1 MNSLDTN
8 TLQLISTIIIDVL
21 MILMLIIWLGN
32 KYYKSNMWWGIFSIS
47 LAFDSTLSCF
57 TEIRN
62 MDTFV
67 YVFNI
72 IASLTYFSLS
82 MGMIE
87 FTRTKIDRRILYF
100 IMASCII
107 INLSGAYIV
116 FSDELRRAI
125 IIGYNTIFL
134 MISIYAIS
142 KISSKAYLLEKNS
155 MLFLLI
161 AHIGIHAYWASID
174 FKISGIDHIL
184 FSQSVTPIYIILFFV
199 MINLLLL
206 TLGRIRNQLEKE
218 NEKSIAMKEAV
229 SRALIET
236 NVANKSKP
244 IFLTNMSH
252 ELRTPLNIIIG
263 FSDALKL
270 DITGP
275 LNEKQ
280 RGFVENIHFAGNRLL
295 NLINDL
301 LDLSNIESGN
311 LPPDLEK
318 IRLRDLL
325 SNHVK
330 DLMRHANNYGITLN
344 VIDDLDE
351 IEGLVYVHG
360 NNDWIAQILM
370 ALTDNAAKYGN
381 KNGNIWINAFQ
392 NDKDTI
398 RITVKDEGHGIAE
411 NEIKNVF
418 KPFNR
423 AGVDSKAIEG
433 TGAGLTIVKS
443 LVDAMNG
450 NIDFTTQYGSGT
462 TFWIDLPIK
471 SI

>member
-1 MNSLDTN
+1 MNSLDAN
-8 TLQLISTIIIDVL
+8 TIQLISTIIIDVL
-21 MILMLIIWLGN
+21 MVLMLIIWHGN
-32 KYYKSNMWWGIFSIS
+32 KQHKSNMWWGIFSIS

-57 TEIRN
+57 IEIRN
-62 MDTFV
+62 MDTYV
-67 YVFNI
+67 YFFNI
-72 IASLTYFSLS
+72 VASLTYFSLT
-82 MGMIE
+82 MGILE
-87 FTRTKIDRRILYF
+87 FTRIKFDRRIAYVLMTTCVLMNLIGAF
-100 IMASCII
+100 I
-107 INLSGAYIV
+107 L
-116 FSDELRRAI
+116 FSDEVRRAI
-125 IIGYNTIFL
+125 IIGHNTLFL
-134 MISIYAIS
+134 MISVYAIFN
-142 KISSKAYLLEKNS
+142 ISSKSYVIEKNS
-155 MLFLLI
+155 MLLLLI
-161 AHIGIHAYWASID
+161 MHLGIHAYWA
-174 FKISGIDHIL
+174 FVEFEISGIDHQL
-184 FSQSVTPIYIILFFV
+184 FSQSVTPIYIILFFI

-206 TLGRIRNQLEKE
+206 TLGRIRNELEKE
-218 NEKSIAMKEAV
+218 NDKSIAMKNAL

-236 NVANKSKP
+236 NVANKSKS

-270 DITGP
+270 DSTGP
-275 LNEKQ
+275 LNAKQ

-301 LDLSNIESGN
+301 LNLSNIESGN
-311 LPPDLEK
+311 LPPELEK

-325 SNHVK
+325 SDHIKLLKNHVAK
-330 DLMRHANNYGITLN
+330 YGIKLN
-344 VIDDLDE
+344 IIDDLDD

-360 NNDWIAQILM
+360 NKGWIAQILL

-392 NDKDTI
+392 HHENTI

-411 NEIKNVF
+411 SEIKNVF

-423 AGVDSKAIEG
+423 AGIDSKAIEG
-433 TGAGLTIVKS
+433 TGAGLSIVKG
-443 LVDAMNG
+443 LVGAMNG
-450 NIDFTTQYGSGT
+450 TIDFTTQYGTGT

>member
-1 MNSLDTN
+1 MLTIAKRRN
-8 TLQLISTIIIDVL
+8 QLISESR
-21 MILMLIIWLGN
+21 
-32 KYYKSNMWWGIFSIS
+32 KHK
-47 LAFDSTLSCF
+47 
-57 TEIRN
+57 
-62 MDTFV
+62 
-67 YVFNI
+67 
-72 IASLTYFSLS
+72 
-82 MGMIE
+82 
-87 FTRTKIDRRILYF
+87 K
-100 IMASCII
+100 
-107 INLSGAYIV
+107 
-116 FSDELRRAI
+116 
-125 IIGYNTIFL
+125 
-134 MISIYAIS
+134 
-142 KISSKAYLLEKNS
+142 LEKS
-155 MLFLLI
+155 L
-161 AHIGIHAYWASID
+161 
-174 FKISGIDHIL
+174 
-184 FSQSVTPIYIILFFV
+184 VET
-199 MINLLLL
+199 
-206 TLGRIRNQLEKE
+206 LEKAQLAN
-218 NEKSIAMKEAV
+218 NEKD
-229 SRALIET
+229 L
-236 NVANKSKP
+236 
-244 IFLTNMSH
+244 FLTNMSH

-433 TGAGLTIVKS
+433 TGAGLTIVKG

>member
-21 MILMLIIWLGN
+21 MILMLIIWYGN
-32 KYYKSNMWWGIFSIS
+32 KQYKSNMWWGIFSIS

-62 MDTFV
+62 MDTYV
-67 YVFNI
+67 YFFNI
-72 IASLTYFSLS
+72 IGSLTYFSLS
-82 MGMIE
+82 MGILE
-87 FTRTKIDRRILYF
+87 FTRKKLDRRLLYLLMLTCIL
-100 IMASCII
+100 
-107 INLSGAYIV
+107 INLVGAYII
-116 FSDELRRAI
+116 FSDEVRRAI
-125 IIGYNTIFL
+125 IVGYNTIFL

-142 KISSKAYLLEKNS
+142 KINSKAYILEKNS
-155 MLFLLI
+155 MLVLLGI
-161 AHIGIHAYWASID
+161 HLCIHAYWSAVE
-174 FKISGIDHIL
+174 FKISGNDHIL
-184 FSQSVTPIYIILFFV
+184 FSQSVTPIYIILFFI

-206 TLGRIRNQLEKE
+206 TLGRIRNQLENE
-218 NEKSIAMKEAV
+218 NEKSIAMKNAL

-236 NVANKSKP
+236 NVANKSKS

-263 FSDALKL
+263 FSEALKL
-270 DITGP
+270 DKTGP

-280 RGFVENIHFAGNRLL
+280 LSFVENIHFAGNRLL

-301 LDLSNIESGN
+301 LNLSNIESGN
-311 LPPDLEK
+311 LPPELEK

-325 SNHVK
+325 TNHVNEIK
-330 DLMRHANNYGITLN
+330 ENVNKYSITLHI
-344 VIDDLDE
+344 IDDLDD

-360 NNDWIAQILM
+360 NKDWMAQILM

-392 NDKDTI
+392 HDKNTI

-411 NEIKNVF
+411 SEIKNVF
-418 KPFNR
+418 TPFHR

-433 TGAGLTIVKS
+433 TGAGLAIVKG
-443 LVDAMNG
+443 LVEAMNG
-450 NIDFTTQYGSGT
+450 KIDFTTQYGSGT

>member
-21 MILMLIIWLGN
+21 MILMLVIWYGN
-32 KYYKSNMWWGIFSIS
+32 KQHKSNMWWAVFSIA

-62 MDTFV
+62 METFV
-67 YVFNI
+67 YLFNI
-72 IASLTYFSLS
+72 IASLSYFSLM
-82 MGMIE
+82 MGILE
-87 FTRTKIDRRILYF
+87 FTHTKISEKITNILF
-100 IMASCII
+100 ASCVI
-107 INLSGAYIV
+107 INLIGAYIS
-116 FSDELRRAI
+116 FSDETRRAI
-125 IIGYNTIFL
+125 IIGYNTLFL
-134 MISIYAIS
+134 MISFFAIF
-142 KISSKAYLLEKNS
+142 KINSKAFILEKNS
-155 MLFLLI
+155 MMVLLI
-161 AHIGIHAYWASID
+161 IHLFIHVYWAIIG
-174 FKISGIDHIL
+174 FEISGTDHIL
-184 FSQSVTPIYIILFFV
+184 FSQSVTPIYIIQFFI

-206 TLGRIRNQLEKE
+206 TLGRIRNELEKE
-218 NEKSIAMKEAV
+218 NQKSIAMKNAL

-236 NVANKSKP
+236 NVANKSKS

-275 LNEKQ
+275 LNKKQ

-301 LDLSNIESGN
+301 LDLSKIESGN
-311 LPPDLEK
+311 LPPELEK

-325 SNHVK
+325 SSHIDSLKQHVK
-330 DLMRHANNYGITLN
+330 KYSITLH

-360 NNDWIAQILM
+360 NKDWIAQILM

-381 KNGNIWINAFQ
+381 KNGTIWINAFQ
-392 NDKDTI
+392 HDKNTI
-398 RITVKDEGHGIAE
+398 RITVKDEGHGIE
-411 NEIKNVF
+411 EGEIMNVF

-433 TGAGLTIVKS
+433 TGAGLTIVKG
-443 LVDAMNG
+443 LVNAMNG
-450 NIDFTTQYGSGT
+450 NINFTTQYGSGT
-462 TFWIDLPIK
+462 TFWVDLPIK